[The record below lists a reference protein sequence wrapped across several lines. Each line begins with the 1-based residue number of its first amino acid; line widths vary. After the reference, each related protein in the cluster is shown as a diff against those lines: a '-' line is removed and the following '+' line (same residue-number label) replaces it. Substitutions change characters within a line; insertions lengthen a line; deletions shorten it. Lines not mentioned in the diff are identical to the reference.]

1 MTPKPE
7 SETDPWAKVTPA
19 MLAVLRTI
27 ENGEHEIVDCPVCQG
42 VDALEALM
50 AYVYTARAAEA
61 AQHRQALVDARRA
74 EHTVWKGRAEAA
86 DARLAAVEAERDKA
100 VAEVCAFSREQ
111 GIEAAQEIAAKDET
125 IRQQAAQI
133 EALKEIA
140 DEAFGVC
147 ICGCQLSEHENYGED
162 GEQCENEMHECIRTS
177 KAAYAV
183 VHTLRARLAAVEAER
198 DQAQRALATAY
209 LKARRQASVCEP
221 NEDQFAGAMAV
232 VAAAFPNTRVEATAI
247 RIAKPEEPTEL
258 VVAVKRRA
266 ERAEAERDRL
276 KAALQDA
283 VYTIA
288 GWRTGSIG
296 SIGNVH
302 VGSFD
307 VEHLARLR
315 AVLTPQGQSTDGE
328 TR

>member
-125 IRQQAAQI
+125 IARQARSIKALY
-133 EALKEIA
+133 EAEDWRATALLEEIA
-140 DEAFGVC
+140 
-147 ICGCQLSEHENYGED
+147 L
-162 GEQCENEMHECIRTS
+162 RT
-177 KAAYAV
+177 
-183 VHTLRARLAAVEAER
+183 AVEAELQDVR
-198 DQAQRALATAY
+198 RALDAKDRDTSTRDLLNA
-209 LKARRQASVCEP
+209 AGRRQF
-221 NEDQFAGAMAV
+221 DM
-232 VAAAFPNTRVEATAI
+232 R
-247 RIAKPEEPTEL
+247 
-258 VVAVKRRA
+258 VAV
-266 ERAEAERDRL
+266 EAERDRL
-276 KAALQDA
+276 KAALQGLQSDIEHDA
-283 VYTIA
+283 HVNQPEAFRNYWRGRLHSEIA
-288 GWRTGSIG
+288 
-296 SIGNVH
+296 
-302 VGSFD
+302 
-307 VEHLARLR
+307 A
-315 AVLTPQGQSTDGE
+315 LTPQGQSTDGE